1 MHPLVPLYSNG
12 RLLCVPTVHSSIKA
26 EWLYTCRFHIE
37 LSLLGKCCKT
47 LVDSVRKA
55 QSSNSYHNREASW
68 GEKMPCFREI
78 ELPSSSASYAQCL
91 RIKPQISRG
100 RKVS

>member
-37 LSLLGKCCKT
+37 LSLLGALLGCKT

-55 QSSNSYHNREASW
+55 LSSNSYHSREASW

-78 ELPSSSASYAQCL
+78 ELPSSSASLCTML
-91 RIKPQISRG
+91 KD
-100 RKVS
+100 